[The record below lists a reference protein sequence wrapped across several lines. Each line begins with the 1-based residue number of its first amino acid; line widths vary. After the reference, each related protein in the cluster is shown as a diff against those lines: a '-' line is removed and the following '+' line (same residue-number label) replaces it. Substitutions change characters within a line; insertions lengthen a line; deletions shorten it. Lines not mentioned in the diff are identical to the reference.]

1 MAIAPSAETSRAQ
14 SSRIALLRKGRW
26 AILLTRVNAL
36 SAPAKIGGVIVI
48 FWLLTALTVG
58 HWGLPDP
65 LHLVGKRL
73 QPPNAHNW
81 LGTDALGRDVLSR
94 TLHGAVYSVPIAL
107 FVVAAGVAIGS
118 ALGAIAGYVGGLVDG
133 VVMRLVDVTVSFP
146 PILLA
151 MTVSATLGPGIV
163 NAAFAMVI
171 VWWPIYARLMRAQVL
186 EVKEREHVEAAIAG
200 GAGHFRVL
208 TVHILPLCWTPVLIN
223 ATMDFGQVVLL
234 AASLSFIGLGATPPT
249 PEWGAMISEGAARFY
264 NWWVAFGPGMA
275 ILTLVLGFSFLGDG
289 LRDLLDPRSR

>member
-1 MAIAPSAETSRAQ
+1 MTVLSTGATGPAGASAAGQGRSGRMVQLISRV
-14 SSRIALLRKGRW
+14 RD
-26 AILLTRVNAL
+26 L
-36 SAPAKIGGVIVI
+36 SWPARIGGLVVL
-48 FWLLTALTVG
+48 FWILAALTVPY
-58 HWGLPDP
+58 WGLPDP
-65 LHLVGKRL
+65 LHLAGKRL
-73 QPPNAHNW
+73 QPPSAQNW

-94 TLHGAVYSVPIAL
+94 TLHGAVYSVPIAV
-107 FVVAAGVAIGS
+107 FVVAAGLAIG
-118 ALGAIAGYVGGLVDG
+118 ATLGAIAGYVGGVVDG
-133 VVMRLVDVTVSFP
+133 IVMRLVDVTVSFP

-151 MTVSATLGPGIV
+151 MTLAATLGPGIV
-163 NAAFAMVI
+163 NAALAMVI

-200 GAGHFRVL
+200 GAGHIRVL
-208 TVHILPLCWTPVLIN
+208 GVHILPLCWAPVLIN

-249 PEWGAMISEGAARFY
+249 PEWGSMISEGAARFY